1 MLLHLNMTNIMYDK
15 FSCFTCGYLHLPN
28 IFIDCSHEPALLN
41 GRKNFKSWRKPLN
54 GKHLHKSFYWLLH
67 KKKGVVFSCFQFYAL
82 LVPWG
87 LGGPGFQPIITLG
100 RQPAFLDKAPRLSI
114 RIVIWTLPSDTETNF
129 KTPWERVQ
137 HFWQSKN
144 QWWTGRT
151 GCFLKD

>member
-15 FSCFTCGYLHLPN
+15 FSCFTCGYLHPPN

-87 LGGPGFQPIITLG
+87 LGGLGFQPIITLG
-100 RQPAFLDKAPRLSI
+100 RQPAFPATQDPDLLKSHKWNQRGVKSSYWMKQGDSNTIWWDTGSCLSI
-114 RIVIWTLPSDTETNF
+114 DL
-129 KTPWERVQ
+129 
-137 HFWQSKN
+137 
-144 QWWTGRT
+144 
-151 GCFLKD
+151 